1 MGLLLASCGGN
12 ALTEKVVK
20 NHENGQPS
28 VIYYFDRDGH
38 WVREADYYETGAL
51 MMEGPV
57 ENDLRTGTWTSYFP
71 DGKVQSTGFY
81 ENGLRTGKAE
91 IYYENGHLWM
101 DGWYHEDQK
110 CGEWIVYDEQSY
122 ELMRVNY
129 GSCD

>member
-1 MGLLLASCGGN
+1 MVLLLASCGN
-12 ALTEKVVK
+12 KTLTEKVMK
-20 NHENGQPS
+20 THENGQPS
-28 VIYYFDRDGH
+28 LVYYYDRDGR
-38 WVREADYYETGAL
+38 WVREVDYYETGAL
-51 MMEGPV
+51 LMEGPV
-57 ENDLRTGTWTSYFP
+57 ENDLRTGAWTSYFP

-110 CGEWIVYDEQSY
+110 CGEWIIYDEQSY
-122 ELMRVNY
+122 ELGRVNY